1 VNYNGLSDEALIEL
15 VSRGEAD
22 ALSVLYDRY
31 SPLAFALARRMLG
44 DGEAAS
50 EVIQDAFLNVWRG
63 AAIFQPERGRFSS
76 WLMTM
81 VRHLA
86 IDELRRR
93 RSRMGGGVPRAFA
106 ISFMGNDQPSD
117 EGEDGVW
124 ARLHN
129 HEIRKALS
137 QLPKPQREA
146 IELAYFHGL
155 TQREIADH
163 LGDSL
168 GTVKTR
174 VRLGLQKL
182 RELLY
187 PYQKP

>member
-1 VNYNGLSDEALIEL
+1 
-15 VSRGEAD
+15 
-22 ALSVLYDRY
+22 
-31 SPLAFALARRMLG
+31 
-44 DGEAAS
+44 
-50 EVIQDAFLNVWRG
+50 
-63 AAIFQPERGRFSS
+63 
-76 WLMTM
+76 
-81 VRHLA
+81 
-86 IDELRRR
+86 
-93 RSRMGGGVPRAFA
+93 
-106 ISFMGNDQPSD
+106 
-117 EGEDGVW
+117 VW

-137 QLPKPQREA
+137 QLPEPQREA